1 MAELDEQRAGWKRKW
16 DDLRAQRDE
25 LKTAVQT
32 QDKLISALGLDDDD
46 KVKRIKRILGM
57 ADKEG
62 GLDEL
67 ERRLDLFKQRQKS
80 DYVAVVL
87 GTAMSLKPNDVIGVT
102 WAGDMFSI
110 ATVSGEPD
118 PLHPLTHELIS
129 ACSTCEHAHIM
140 TEVQLHLI

>member
-16 DDLRAQRDE
+16 DELRAQRDE
-25 LKTAVQT
+25 LKTTVQT

-80 DYVAVVL
+80 D
-87 GTAMSLKPNDVIGVT
+87 
-102 WAGDMFSI
+102 
-110 ATVSGEPD
+110 
-118 PLHPLTHELIS
+118 
-129 ACSTCEHAHIM
+129 
-140 TEVQLHLI
+140 